1 MTREA
6 KLIVN
11 RGEETCTYLTIMK
24 EKNMLSAKER
34 NILIAAG
41 NLARKFGENF
51 SKEVML
57 S

>member
-6 KLIVN
+6 KLLVN

-24 EKNMLSAKER
+24 EKNMLSARER
-34 NILIAAG
+34 NIQIAAG

>member
-34 NILIAAG
+34 NILITAG
-41 NLARKFGENF
+41 NLARKFWGNF